1 MSIKFIPVTAQ
12 RSMQWLISQ
21 GHSNEAV
28 FQECR
33 RVGVSVTYQ
42 QVIDYRKHQENLLAK
57 QFEQVFGVSL

>member
-12 RSMQWLISQ
+12 KSMQWLIHQ
-21 GHSNEAV
+21 GHSNEQI

-42 QVIDYRKHQENLLAK
+42 QVIDYRNHQANLLAN
-57 QFEQVFGVSL
+57 QFEQVFGASL